1 MTAAGQITAGARI
14 TAAMIRGIAPLAA
27 FKSGDETRTSNTT
40 LTNDAALF
48 LPNLAAG
55 GQYFVVCSLDYE
67 GGTGGSSD
75 MKWTWSLPS
84 GATMRYHAWYLSA
97 SGTPSVQV
105 GVTHAG
111 ADVVSAVTAGSAALR
126 AVTMVGTVLMSTT
139 AGTLQLQWAQN
150 TSSATPTNMHAQS
163 AICAWQV
170 G

>member
-1 MTAAGQITAGARI
+1 
-14 TAAMIRGIAPLAA
+14 MIRGIAPLAA

-40 LTNDAALF
+40 LGNDAALF

-67 GGTGGSSD
+67 GGTLGSSD

-84 GATMRYHAWYLSA
+84 GATMRYHAWYLSTGA
-97 SGTPSVQV
+97 SVQV

-111 ADVVSAVTAGSAALR
+111 ADVIAAGTAGSGTLR